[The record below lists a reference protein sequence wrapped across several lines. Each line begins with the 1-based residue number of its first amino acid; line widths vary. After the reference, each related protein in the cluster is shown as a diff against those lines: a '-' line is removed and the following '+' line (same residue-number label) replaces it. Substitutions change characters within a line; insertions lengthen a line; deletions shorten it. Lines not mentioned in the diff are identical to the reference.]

1 MLVQVY
7 RYAGY
12 RSRSIVSATLVTEVE
27 VDEMPDDQISF
38 AEEYGGDFIE
48 VTYDYFYG

>member
-7 RYAGY
+7 QYAGQY
-12 RSRSIVSATLVTEVE
+12 SRSIMAARLIIEVE
-27 VDEMPDDQISF
+27 VDEMPDDQIAF

-48 VTYDYFYG
+48 IVEY